1 MQDKKGAKIH
11 IELSYFSKFNA
22 REICIHT
29 PKKSF
34 KADLLQNVIE
44 IYDKKG
50 LCEKANFESDTIKTL
65 ENLHLALIDK
75 DKRVCSLKGALRV
88 LKLIDKGKKE
98 QK

>member
-1 MQDKKGAKIH
+1 MVANRY
-11 IELSYFSKFNA
+11 SFNPTPNNQKNG
-22 REICIHT
+22 T
-29 PKKSF
+29 PKEK
-34 KADLLQNVIE
+34 KHEHQP
-44 IYDKKG
+44 DKKG